1 VPPEN
6 AERRSGSGPNR
17 APLNLVPTWKI
28 ENVIH
33 IQPHSPEIHTGFVR
47 RRCRNPR
54 CGVKLTRETDDARRA
69 FCSYSCFA
77 QHYRKLCVVCER
89 PLRSKGRRPQRFCR
103 QKCKSEFHRDP
114 ERFLAGWGGA
124 ATTLPDAVRN
134 AVRNAH
140 STGLKINTKRDRPP
154 RILAGPG
161 ADLDPIN
168 LAIDTETFAHVR
180 RLNHRHW
187 AEAAQVGPRT
197 WPIDLVGGGD
207 HGRTHRLNPK
217 QEKTS

>member
-1 VPPEN
+1 MPPEN

-54 CGVKLTRETDDARRA
+54 CGVKLKRETDDARRA
-69 FCSYSCFA
+69 FCSCSCFRA
-77 QHYRKLCVVCER
+77 FQKALCC
-89 PLRSKGRRPQRFCR
+89 LRTAVAFQGAPSATVLPTEMQVRISPRSRAVFGR
-103 QKCKSEFHRDP
+103 
-114 ERFLAGWGGA
+114 WGGP

-140 STGLKINTKRDRPP
+140 STGLKINTKRGRPP
-154 RILAGPG
+154 RIVAGPG

-187 AEAAQVGPRT
+187 AEAAQIGPRT